1 MQMALADWSPQE
13 LQQLATLFHR
23 MVDDFLSYAI
33 EDEEPPPGAG
43 RGCPPGLIRRPA
55 RLGRAEGHRAGGGEG
70 GRRV

>member
-33 EDEEPPPGAG
+33 EDEETPRHPAGA
-43 RGCPPGLIRRPA
+43 A
-55 RLGRAEGHRAGGGEG
+55 HSA
-70 GRRV
+70 